1 MEEFFLN
8 IRRFNLW
15 DGNQPNVGYWRADY
29 LDAIMKF
36 CHNRLVKVLVGQ
48 RRSGK
53 SFILRQIAQALL
65 QQGVLPQNMLY
76 INKEFLDFDFLQNY
90 KDLDALVKFYKSNL
104 QPKGKVFLFIDEI
117 QNIEQW
123 ERFVNSYA
131 QDFSEEYEVF
141 ISGSNSKMLS
151 GELATLLSGRYV
163 SFEIQPFSFVEFVGV
178 TNLPLNKDSFLK
190 YLQGGGLPELFMLPN
205 EETKRHYVS
214 SIKDTVLL
222 RDIIQ
227 RHAIKDPS
235 LLEDLFVYIINNAY
249 NLLSINNI
257 ANYLKSKGRKTT
269 YDTVA
274 NYIGYIEDAFL
285 VHRAVRYDIRG
296 KETLG
301 GSAKFYANDLSYKN
315 YLYSGFGYGLGYL
328 LENLVYLE
336 LRRKG
341 YEVYAGVIPGKE
353 IDFVAKQAD
362 KTIYVQVAY
371 LLHDETTLEREYSAL
386 DAVSDHYPKMVVSL
400 DEFQLPLKDGIQH
413 VRAWELGEI
422 L

>member
-1 MEEFFLN
+1 
-8 IRRFNLW
+8 
-15 DGNQPNVGYWRADY
+15 
-29 LDAIMKF
+29 
-36 CHNRLVKVLVGQ
+36 
-48 RRSGK
+48 
-53 SFILRQIAQALL
+53 
-65 QQGVLPQNMLY
+65 VLPQNMLY

-227 RHAIKDPS
+227 RHAIKDPT
-235 LLEDLFVYIINNAY
+235 LLEDLFVYIVNNAS
-249 NLLSINNI
+249 NLLSVNNI
-257 ANYLKSKGRKTT
+257 ANYLKSKGRRTT